1 MLWQLIIG
9 GGSAAVRRATRW
21 GNGWP
26 PGGAHAVR
34 AAQRR
39 QFSGHVRRYLGIGR
53 RNRRPH
59 ARYAA
64 DTRADIRPLCSSA
77 VAIRLP
83 PANAARKKKKKNA
96 APFCHVARCFHSR
109 FFSRALSAA
118 ISQRRFTRVF
128 VAQQRFVCKCLLQKQ
143 TLP

>member
-1 MLWQLIIG
+1 MATYHRRRECSCAESHPLGKRLAARRCACCARGTAAPIQWPRTQIFG
-9 GGSAAVRRATRW
+9 HWAAEPSAARALR
-21 GNGWP
+21 
-26 PGGAHAVR
+26 
-34 AAQRR
+34 
-39 QFSGHVRRYLGIGR
+39 SGHARRYSATLLKR
-53 RNRRPH
+53 RCHP
-59 ARYAA
+59 
-64 DTRADIRPLCSSA
+64 
-77 VAIRLP
+77 P
-83 PANAARKKKKKNA
+83 PASERSPKKKKKNA